1 MLTNI
6 SSLSRTTNEYP
17 SSSMIEHARRPSE
30 AYVNLHA
37 NVEAKYVHFNRNTS
51 HIILA
56 FMTNIHQESRTLCG
70 DSREQDSWLMLT
82 TSAAKKVSTTIVLS
96 SARALLSHRT
106 LPAMRISRGT
116 RS

>member
-1 MLTNI
+1 
-6 SSLSRTTNEYP
+6 
-17 SSSMIEHARRPSE
+17 MIEHARRPSE

-51 HIILA
+51 HIILN
-56 FMTNIHQESRTLCG
+56 FMTNIYQESRTLCG
-70 DSREQDSWLMLT
+70 DFREQDSWLMLT

-116 RS
+116 KS